1 MLFKHLQNSRGISM
15 AYRAVI
21 TTTVGITIIG
31 TLAALVGA
39 AGTASVNLV
48 TNGDFT
54 ANAAK
59 YQTSPGY
66 SGKANPNS
74 PPGWTL
80 PATATSK
87 FAVAVGVNG
96 SDTGVGTPFGPTSSA
111 AVKDFAFMQ
120 GGANFISQRVT
131 TTAGQAYRLTY
142 EAAARAGHPGT
153 AAVLLTD
160 TTDGKVFTSQA
171 PAITDTGFRPFS
183 LTFTAPS
190 ASTRIEFE
198 NTTVGENSSL
208 DVSKVV
214 LKASGQ

>member
-1 MLFKHLQNSRGISM
+1 MLFKDFQNSHGVSM
-15 AYRAVI
+15 AYRRVI
-21 TTTVGITIIG
+21 PTTVGIAIIG

-48 TNGDFT
+48 TNGDFS

-59 YQTSPGY
+59 YRTAPGY
-66 SGKANPNS
+66 SGKTNPNS
-74 PPGWTL
+74 PTGWAL

-120 GGANFISQRVT
+120 GGANCISQRVT
-131 TTAGQAYRLTY
+131 TTAGQAYTLTY

-153 AAVLLTD
+153 AAVLLTG
-160 TTDGKVFTSQA
+160 TTEGKVFASQA
-171 PAITDTGFRPFS
+171 PAVTDTGFKPFS
-183 LTFTAPS
+183 LAFTAPS
-190 ASTRIEFE
+190 DSIRIEFE
-198 NTTVGENSSL
+198 NTTVGGNSSL
-208 DVSKVV
+208 DVSNLV

>member
-1 MLFKHLQNSRGISM
+1 MLFRYFQNSQCISV
-15 AYRAVI
+15 AARVVI
-21 TTTVGITIIG
+21 VGMG
-31 TLAALVGA
+31 LAALVGA
-39 AGTASVNLV
+39 AGTAPVNLV
-48 TNGDFT
+48 TNGDFA

-66 SGKANPNS
+66 SGKTNPNS
-74 PPGWTL
+74 PTGWTL
-80 PATATSK
+80 SATATSK

-111 AVKDFAFMQ
+111 AVKDFVFMQ
-120 GGANFISQRVT
+120 GGANFISQTVT

-171 PAITDTGFRPFS
+171 PAITDTGFKSFS

-198 NTTVGENSSL
+198 NTTVGGNSSL
-208 DVSKVV
+208 DVSKIF
-214 LKASGQ
+214 LKASGR